1 MEDQRPGNEPIVRP
15 HFRWVAITLVFLA
28 TLINFIDRMTVAVLA
43 PVIRE
48 NLGLSNSQ
56 YAQIATWFLI
66 AYTASHGLSGRLYD
80 RIGTKRGFSFSIT
93 LWSLAAMSHAFAR
106 TAGALSAC
114 RFFLGLGEAGNW
126 PGAAKVIAAW
136 FPIEKRALA
145 MGIFNSGAALG
156 SAFAPAL
163 IVFLQT
169 RFGWQAT
176 FLVTGSLGFVWLAL
190 WLAVYREPPSIA
202 EGARHSEPW
211 LPLLRQKRVWGLIL
225 CRLLTDPSWW
235 LYLNWMPLY
244 LYNARGLSLKEISV
258 SAWVPFVMA
267 DIGSLGG
274 GWASGWLISRGWTP
288 MNARRAIILL
298 GATMMSASIMVAWAG
313 TAWTALLWMSV
324 VTFGFQ
330 AWVNNVQTLPSDLFP
345 ESSVGSVA
353 GLGGV
358 GAGIGTIISTLIIG
372 WVVDHFSYEPVLIAF
387 SILPPIGTAVLLV
400 WTMGRRGTPVTQ

>member
-1 MEDQRPGNEPIVRP
+1 
-15 HFRWVAITLVFLA
+15 
-28 TLINFIDRMTVAVLA
+28 MTVSVLA

-48 NLGLSNSQ
+48 DLGLSNSQ
-56 YAQIATWFLI
+56 YAQIATWFLV

-93 LWSLAAMSHAFAR
+93 LWSLAAMAHAFAR
-106 TAGALSAC
+106 SAASLSVC
-114 RFFLGLGEAGNW
+114 RFLLGLGEAGNW

-136 FPIEKRALA
+136 FPVDLRALA

-156 SAFAPAL
+156 SAFAPML
-163 IVFLQT
+163 IVWLQS

-176 FLVTGSLGFVWLAL
+176 FLVTGSLGFAWLGL
-190 WLAVYREPPSIA
+190 WLAVYREP
-202 EGARHSEPW
+202 EGHSAKALESGRW
-211 LPLLRQKRVWGLIL
+211 LPLLGDRRVWGIVLA
-225 CRLLTDPSWW
+225 RMLTDPSWW

-244 LYNARGLSLKEISV
+244 LNNARGLSLAQIGM

-274 GWASGWLISRGWTP
+274 GWASGHLISRGWEP
-288 MNARRAIILL
+288 IRARRAIILL
-298 GATMMSASIMVAWAG
+298 GAAMMTASLMVARASSP
-313 TAWTALLWMSV
+313 WTALAWISV

-345 ESSVGSVA
+345 QSSVGSVA

-358 GAGIGTIISTLIIG
+358 GAGIGTIASTLAIG
-372 WVVDHFSYEPVLIAF
+372 WVVDSFSYTPVLIAF
-387 SILPPIGTAVLLV
+387 SILPPIGTAILL
-400 WTMGRRGTPVTQ
+400 TNTIGRNRQADG